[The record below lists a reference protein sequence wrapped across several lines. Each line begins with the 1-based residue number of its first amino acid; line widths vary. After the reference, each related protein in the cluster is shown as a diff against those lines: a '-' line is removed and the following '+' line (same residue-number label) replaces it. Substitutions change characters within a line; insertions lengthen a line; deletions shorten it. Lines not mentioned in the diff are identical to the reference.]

1 MQPSS
6 RPLSPRRSA
15 SAVLALV
22 WGALL
27 LLTGAVPATPAQP
40 GAPSSSTVAAD
51 RGALHG
57 SGGSSAPVRADTW
70 RRAVVHEA
78 TAKAAKTVAHGA
90 TATAVHEVRPNGHP
104 GHPPALPTAAS
115 PFAPAPLLGRSAAD
129 PSQERAPPHSAHDP
143 RTSRG
148 PPRSPLAV

>member
-15 SAVLALV
+15 SAALALV

-40 GAPSSSTVAAD
+40 GVPSSGIVAAD
-51 RGALHG
+51 RGAPQG
-57 SGGSSAPVRADTW
+57 SGGSSAPVRPDTW

-78 TAKAAKTVAHGA
+78 TAKATKAVAHGA
-90 TATAVHEVRPNGHP
+90 AATAVHEVRPNGQP
-104 GHPPALPTAAS
+104 PHPPALPTAAS
-115 PFAPAPLLGRSAAD
+115 PFAPAPLLGRSAAA
-129 PSQERAPPHSAHDP
+129 PSQERAPPRSAHDP

-148 PPRSPLAV
+148 PPLPPLAV